1 MQPQSGFNYAPS
13 GQFFG
18 SVLLPFYVPGTYTFT
33 VPSDVTQIR
42 AWVLGAGGSGAV
54 GVGGSGSYGT
64 GAGGGA
70 FCLGIIPVQPGASM
84 PLVVGAGG
92 AAKAAATGNGNAGGF
107 SRFGPLMAG
116 GGGAGQ
122 SAASVTP
129 GATGGVGVGG
139 Y

>member
-33 VPSDVTQIR
+33 VPADVTQIR

-64 GAGGGA
+64 G
-70 FCLGIIPVQPGASM
+70 
-84 PLVVGAGG
+84 
-92 AAKAAATGNGNAGGF
+92 
-107 SRFGPLMAG
+107 G
-116 GGGAGQ
+116 GGGA
-122 SAASVTP
+122 
-129 GATGGVGVGG
+129 
-139 Y
+139 